1 MDIADEK
8 VLKRIPLEIMAL
20 ALLGAL
26 AAAVLTGD
34 AVFALFVLLGG
45 GLAALGFV
53 SLKHSVTRFLS
64 ADKRRAVRSAVL
76 LYGLRLV
83 LIIAV
88 FSIIILFFP
97 GRIYAFIA
105 GFSVVVLVFI
115 AEAVAAFSRMKQ
127 WKS

>member
-8 VLKRIPLEIMAL
+8 ILKRIPLEIAAL

-26 AAAVLTGD
+26 AAAILTKDTMYG
-34 AVFALFVLLGG
+34 LFVLLGG

-53 SLKHSVTRFLS
+53 SLKHSVTRFLGS
-64 ADKRRAVRSAVL
+64 DKRRAVRSAVL

-83 LIIAV
+83 LILSV
-88 FSIIILFFP
+88 FSIIILFFS

-105 GFSVVVLVFI
+105 GFSTVIVVFM

>member
-8 VLKRIPLEIMAL
+8 ILKRIPLEIAAL

-26 AAAVLTGD
+26 AAAILTKDTMSG
-34 AVFALFVLLGG
+34 LFVLLGG

-53 SLKHSVTRFLS
+53 SLKHSVTRFLGS
-64 ADKRRAVRSAVL
+64 DKRRAVRSAVL

-83 LIIAV
+83 LILSV

-105 GFSVVVLVFI
+105 GFSTVIVVFM

>member
-53 SLKHSVTRFLS
+53 SLKHSVTRFLG

-76 LYGLRLV
+76 LYGLRLM